1 MEPQSIRSTIAHLRD
16 ELNRHNHAYYVLSK
30 PSISDLEYDLMLKE
44 LEALEAQYPDLI
56 TPDSPTQRVG
66 SDRTEGFKQI
76 AHQYPM
82 LSLSNTY
89 SYDEVESFYA
99 RITKEQGEL
108 PLVAELKYDGL
119 SISLIYEDGVLTR
132 AITRGDG
139 IMGDDVTVNVRT
151 IRSIPLRLKGNYP
164 SSVEIRGEILLPYA
178 EFERINQ
185 ERIAQGESPFANPR
199 NAASGTLKQLDARVV
214 ASRRLDAYFYYI
226 PAHPELPD
234 SHLERLQLCQS
245 WGIKISQ
252 DTRLCHSL
260 SEVFDFLDHWAL
272 ARVALP
278 IATDGAVIKV
288 DSIQK
293 QEALGYT
300 AKSPRWAIAYKFAAE
315 RVETT
320 LESVDYQVGRTGAIT
335 PVANLSP
342 VQVSGTTVR
351 RASLHNADIIRS
363 LDLHVGDTVYV
374 EKGGEIIPKVVGVN
388 KELRHPMATAVL
400 FPTLCPECGSQLI
413 REEGEAAYFC
423 LNVDGCKPQ
432 RLAKIEHYCSRKAA
446 DIRIGPE
453 TIALLYE
460 HSLIKTVAD
469 LYKLTADDLVG
480 LPNFQRRSAD
490 KLIESIEASRR
501 ETGFSAILFGL
512 GIRHVG
518 ETVAKT
524 LARHFGSIDELA
536 LQSEADLCAIP
547 DIGGVIAA
555 SLVSWLA
562 DPKHQELIATL
573 KALGVRLEL
582 SENERPIVP
591 MEGSSIS
598 GKSFVISGTFTHH
611 SREEYKVLIER
622 LGGKMLSS
630 ISSKTDYLLA
640 GDKVG
645 PSKLAKATELSVRL
659 LSEDE
664 FLSLIALPTTEQEP
678 SLFS

>member
-1 MEPQSIRSTIAHLRD
+1 MEHPSIHSTIAHLRD
-16 ELNRHNHAYYVLSK
+16 ELNRHNHAYYVLAK

-66 SDRTEGFKQI
+66 SDRTDGFKQV

-89 SYDEVESFYA
+89 SYDEVEAFYA
-99 RITKEQGEL
+99 RITKEQGVL

-119 SISLIYEDGVLTR
+119 SISLIYENGLLAR

-139 IMGDDVTVNVRT
+139 VVGDDVTANVRT
-151 IRSIPLRLKGNYP
+151 IRSIPLRLRGHYP
-164 SSVEIRGEILLPYA
+164 SSVEIRGEILLPYV

-185 ERIAQGESPFANPR
+185 ERIAQGEAPFANPR
-199 NAASGTLKQLDARVV
+199 NAASGTLKQLDTRVV
-214 ASRRLDAYFYYI
+214 ASRRLDAYFYYL
-226 PAHPELPD
+226 PAHSELPD
-234 SHLERLQLCQS
+234 SHLERLKLCQS

-260 SEVFDFLDHWAL
+260 AEVFAFLDHWAS
-272 ARVALP
+272 ARETLP
-278 IATDGAVIKV
+278 VATDGAVIKV

-335 PVANLSP
+335 PVANLTP

-351 RASLHNADIIRS
+351 RASLHNADIIQS
-363 LDLHVGDTVYV
+363 LDLHLGDTVYI
-374 EKGGEIIPKVVGVN
+374 EKGGEIIPKVIGVN
-388 KELRHPMATAVL
+388 KDCRLSMAKAVH
-400 FPTLCPECGSQLI
+400 FPTQCPECGTQLI

-423 LNVDGCKPQ
+423 PNADGCRPQ
-432 RLAKIEHYCSRKAA
+432 KLAKIEHYCSRKAA

-460 HSLIKTVAD
+460 RGLIETVAD
-469 LYKLTADDLVG
+469 LYRLTVEDLVG

-490 KLIESIEASRR
+490 KLIESIETSRR
-501 ETGFSAILFGL
+501 ETSFPATLFGL

-518 ETVAKT
+518 EAVAKT
-524 LARHFGSIDELA
+524 LARHFGSIDKLA
-536 LQSEADLCAIP
+536 IQTEEDLCTIP
-547 DIGGVIAA
+547 DIGSVIAA
-555 SLVSWLA
+555 SIVHWLA
-562 DPKHQELIATL
+562 SPKHQELIADL
-573 KALGVRLEL
+573 KDLGIRLEL
-582 SENERPIVP
+582 SEDEYPVETL
-591 MEGSSIS
+591 EGSPIE
-598 GKSFVISGTFTHH
+598 GKNFVISGTFIHH
-611 SREEYKVLIER
+611 SREDYKALIER
-622 LGGKMLSS
+622 LGGKILSS

-640 GDKVG
+640 GDKMG
-645 PSKLAKATELSVRL
+645 PSKLGKATELGIKL

-664 FLSLIALPTTEQEP
+664 FLSLITSPTTEQEP
-678 SLFS
+678 SFFS